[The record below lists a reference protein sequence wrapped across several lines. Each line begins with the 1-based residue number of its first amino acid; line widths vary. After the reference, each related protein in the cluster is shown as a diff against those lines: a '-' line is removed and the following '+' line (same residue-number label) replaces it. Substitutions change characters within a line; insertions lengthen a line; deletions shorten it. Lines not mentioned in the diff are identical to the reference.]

1 MVSCRPVGQAAVRPP
16 VRLRLDR
23 SWAKCPGN
31 MAKHG
36 QIMAMAPGQG
46 DPQGSRQA
54 PQAAAR
60 GASRA
65 ARAAWQAA
73 LGAPRPLPRAIYPLK

>member
-1 MVSCRPVGQAAVRPP
+1 MVFLQAVGSGRGQAPP

-46 DPQGSRQA
+46 DPPGQPPWRLTV
-54 PQAAAR
+54 PV
-60 GASRA
+60 RA
-65 ARAAWQAA
+65 ACQAA
-73 LGAPRPLPRAIYPLK
+73 LGAPRPSPGPFTP